1 MRQALTITN
10 VLVRGCSSKETGQSL
25 SPESWSHLRLAL
37 LDRSFSVL

>member
-10 VLVRGCSSKETGQSL
+10 ALVRGCSKETGQSL